1 MDANQYKRIFS
12 TRASH
17 SYSKEKK
24 KKTKNRRRQLGPNLI
39 EVVA

>member
-1 MDANQYKRIFS
+1 MQTSIKGYFLLEPVILTAR
-12 TRASH
+12 
-17 SYSKEKK
+17 EKK